1 FYYSFDEPGFVATF
15 AIYDSEGRLV
25 KTLFSSELLGTK
37 GVFHWDGINEQQQKA
52 PIGIYFCRFEAFQLN
67 GT

>member
-1 FYYSFDEPGFVATF
+1 
-15 AIYDSEGRLV
+15 V

-52 PIGIYFCRFEAFQLN
+52 PIGIYFCSFEAFQLN
-67 GT
+67 GTKKFAKRIALTLAGKIN